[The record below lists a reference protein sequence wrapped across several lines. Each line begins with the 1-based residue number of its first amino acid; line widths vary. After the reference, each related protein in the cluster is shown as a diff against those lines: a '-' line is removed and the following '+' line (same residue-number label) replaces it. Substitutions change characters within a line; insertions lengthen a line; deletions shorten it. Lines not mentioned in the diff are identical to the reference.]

1 MCFSPEADLTTG
13 IVVCAVGVD
22 ALRHVRGPRQI
33 VIAALPMLL
42 GLHQID
48 ELFVWWGLRG
58 QVAPSVTHAAVYVFL
73 SFAFLLPFL
82 VPLALFDIEPRRTRR
97 MWMGILLAAG
107 AITSALLLVPVI
119 TGPVGAGIDG
129 NHIAY
134 SADLSYSVLLG
145 ASYVVVTCGA
155 LLLSS
160 SRLLELFGVVNLAV
174 AIGLAWLTFTGLTS
188 LWCAF
193 AAITSI
199 VIAIY
204 LRHSPPLPSAARAAP

>member
-13 IVVCAVGVD
+13 VIVCAVGVD
-22 ALRHVRGPRQI
+22 ALRHVRRPQQI
-33 VIAALPMLL
+33 VIAALPMLF

-48 ELFVWWGLRG
+48 ESFVWWGLRG
-58 QVAPSVTHAAVYVFL
+58 QVAPSVMHIAVYVFL

-82 VPLALFDIEPRRTRR
+82 VPLALFDVEPRTTRR

-107 AITSALLLVPVI
+107 AITSALLLVPLF
-119 TGPVGAGIDG
+119 TGPVGASIDG
-129 NHIAY
+129 SHIAY
-134 SADLSYSVLLG
+134 SADLSYSLLLG
-145 ASYVVVTCGA
+145 GSYIVVTCGA

-160 SRLLELFGVVNLAV
+160 SRVLEVFGVVNLAV
-174 AIGLAWLTFTGLTS
+174 AVALAWVTFTGVTS

-204 LRHSPPLPSAARAAP
+204 LRRSPPLHTAISPT